1 MTQQAPSNPLPAIL
15 LRARDGLILHQTLY
29 AAARLGVADRLE
41 GGWRSAAELAWEL
54 KVNEDALYRTLR
66 LLASQGIFDE
76 NDARCFRNN
85 DVSNFLRTG
94 VPGSVRS
101 LFIFWGSDFHYPC
114 FGHIMHSIQ
123 TGESSRTLLSGTDGF
138 EHLRRDPEQARIF
151 DDAMTNMSELVGPA
165 IAAAY
170 DFGAWESLM
179 DVGGGNGILLSKILR
194 VHPGLR
200 GVLADQEHVLERA
213 RERGY
218 LGGDLEARTT
228 MEPCNFFEQIPPG
241 CKAYLMKSVI
251 HDWDDDQ
258 ARIILANCRKA
269 IPADGVLLLVE
280 WDLFGENVPSNG
292 KFIDIVMLILTG
304 GRERSVDEYRELL
317 ASAGFRL
324 NRVVPTAAQFAVI
337 AAFPV

>member
-1 MTQQAPSNPLPAIL
+1 MQPTSNPLPEIL

-29 AAARLGVADRLE
+29 AVATLGVADHLE
-41 GGWRSAAELAWEL
+41 DGWRSAAELAREL

-66 LLASQGIFDE
+66 LLASQGIFEE
-76 NDARCFRNN
+76 NDAHSFRNN
-85 DVSNFLRTG
+85 KVSSFLRTG

-101 LFIFWGSDFHYPC
+101 LFIYWGSDFHYPC
-114 FGHIMHSIQ
+114 FGHILHSIQ
-123 TGESSRTLLSGTDGF
+123 TGEASRTLLSGADGF

-151 DDAMTNMSELVGPA
+151 DDGMTNMSELVGPG

-170 DFGAWESLM
+170 DFGAWGSLM

-194 VHPGLR
+194 AHPRLR
-200 GVLADQEHVLERA
+200 GVLADQDEVLKRA

-218 LGGDLEARTT
+218 LSGDLEPRAT
-228 MEPCNFFEQIPPG
+228 MEPCNFFEKIPPG
-241 CKAYLMKSVI
+241 CRAYLMKSVI

-280 WDLFGENVPSNG
+280 WDLLGENIPSNG
-292 KFIDIVMLILTG
+292 KFIDIVMLVLTG
-304 GRERSVDEYRELL
+304 GRERSVEEYRKLL
-317 ASAGFRL
+317 ASTGFRL
-324 NRVVPTAAQFAVI
+324 NRIVPTAAQFAIVEASPI
-337 AAFPV
+337 

>member
-1 MTQQAPSNPLPAIL
+1 MTQQATSNPLPAIL
-15 LRARDGLILHQTLY
+15 VRARDGLILHQTLY
-29 AAARLGVADRLE
+29 VAARLGVADRLE
-41 GGWRSAAELAWEL
+41 EGWHSASELAREL

-85 DVSNFLRTG
+85 EVSNFLRTG

-170 DFGAWESLM
+170 DFGCWGSLM

-200 GVLADQEHVLERA
+200 GVLADQAHVLERA

-218 LGGDLEARTT
+218 LSGDLEARTT
-228 MEPCNFFEQIPPG
+228 MEPCNFFEQIPLG
-241 CKAYLMKSVI
+241 CRAYLMKSVI

-258 ARIILANCRKA
+258 ARIILANCRQA
-269 IPADGVLLLVE
+269 IPADGVLLLLE

-304 GRERSVDEYRELL
+304 GRERSVDEYRDLL

-337 AAFPV
+337 EAFPF

>member
-1 MTQQAPSNPLPAIL
+1 MMQQAASNPLPSIL

-29 AAARLGVADRLE
+29 AAARLGVADCVE
-41 GGWRSAAELAWEL
+41 GGWRSAADLARQLE
-54 KVNEDALYRTLR
+54 VNEDALYRILR
-66 LLASQGIFDE
+66 LLASQGVFEE
-76 NDARCFRNN
+76 NHTRCFRNN

-101 LFIFWGSDFHYPC
+101 LFLYWGSDFYYPS
-114 FGHIMHSIQ
+114 FGQIMHSIK
-123 TGESSRTLLSGTDGF
+123 TGESSRTMLSGANGF

-151 DDAMTNMSELVGPA
+151 DDAMTNMSQIVGPA

-170 DFGAWESLM
+170 DFGAWGSLM
-179 DVGGGNGILLSKILR
+179 DVGGGNGILLSHILR
-194 VHPGLR
+194 AHPGLR
-200 GVLADQEHVLERA
+200 GVLADQEHVVARA
-213 RERGY
+213 REHGY
-218 LGGDLEARTT
+218 LGGDLAAHTT
-228 MEPCNFFEQIPPG
+228 MEPCNFFEHVPPG

-269 IPADGVLLLVE
+269 IPPDGALLLVE
-280 WDLFGENVPSNG
+280 WDLVGVNVPSNG

-304 GRERSVDEYRELL
+304 GRERSVDEYRDLL
-317 ASAGFRL
+317 ATTGFRL

-337 AAFPV
+337 EAFPI

>member
-1 MTQQAPSNPLPAIL
+1 MTQQAPSNPLPAVL

-29 AAARLGVADRLE
+29 VAARLGVADRLE
-41 GGWRSAAELAWEL
+41 EGWHSAGELAREL
-54 KVNEDALYRTLR
+54 KVNEDSLYRVLR
-66 LLASQGIFDE
+66 LLASQGVFEED
-76 NDARCFRNN
+76 DARRFRNN
-85 DVSNFLRTG
+85 QASGFLRTG

-101 LFIFWGSDFHYPC
+101 LFIFWGSDFYYPS
-114 FGHIMHSIQ
+114 FGQIMHSIQ
-123 TGESSRTLLSGTDGF
+123 TGESSRTFLSGTDGF

-151 DDAMTNMSELVGPA
+151 DDAMTNMSELLGPA

-170 DFGAWESLM
+170 DFGAWGSLM

-194 VHPGLR
+194 AHPGLR
-200 GVLADQEHVLERA
+200 GVLADQEHVLDRA

-218 LGGDLEARTT
+218 LGSDLESRST
-228 MEPCNFFEQIPPG
+228 MEPCNFFEHVPPG
-241 CKAYLMKSVI
+241 CRAYLMKNVI

-269 IPADGVLLLVE
+269 IPADGVLLLAE
-280 WDLFGENVPSNG
+280 WDMLRENIPSNG
-292 KFIDIVMLILTG
+292 KFLDIVMLILTG

-324 NRVVPTAAQFAVI
+324 GKVVPTAAQFAVI
-337 AAFPV
+337 EAFPV

>member
-1 MTQQAPSNPLPAIL
+1 MTQQAPSNPLPAVL

-29 AAARLGVADRLE
+29 VAARLGVADRLE
-41 GGWRSAAELAWEL
+41 EGWHSAGELAREL
-54 KVNEDALYRTLR
+54 KVNEDSLYRVLR
-66 LLASQGIFDE
+66 LLASQGVFEED
-76 NDARCFRNN
+76 DARRFRNN
-85 DVSNFLRTG
+85 QTSGFLRSG

-101 LFIFWGSDFHYPC
+101 LFIFWGSDFYYPS
-114 FGHIMHSIQ
+114 FGQIMHSIQ
-123 TGESSRTLLSGTDGF
+123 TGESSRTFLSGTDGF

-170 DFGAWESLM
+170 DFGALGSLM

-194 VHPGLR
+194 AHPGLR
-200 GVLADQEHVLERA
+200 GVLADQEHVLDRA

-218 LGGDLEARTT
+218 LGSDLESRST
-228 MEPCNFFEQIPPG
+228 MEPCNFFEHVPPG
-241 CKAYLMKSVI
+241 CRAYLMKNVI

-269 IPADGVLLLVE
+269 IPADGVLLLAE
-280 WDLFGENVPSNG
+280 WELLGENIPSNG
-292 KFIDIVMLILTG
+292 KFLDIVMLILTG

-324 NRVVPTAAQFAVI
+324 GKVVPTAAQFAVI
-337 AAFPV
+337 EAFPV

>member
-1 MTQQAPSNPLPAIL
+1 MTQQAPSNPLPAVL

-29 AAARLGVADRLE
+29 VAAKLGVADRLE
-41 GGWRSAAELAWEL
+41 EGWHSAGELAREL
-54 KVNEDALYRTLR
+54 KVNEDSLYRVLR
-66 LLASQGIFDE
+66 LLASQGVFEED
-76 NDARCFRNN
+76 DARHFRNN
-85 DVSNFLRTG
+85 QASGFLRTG

-101 LFIFWGSDFHYPC
+101 LFIFWGSDFHYPS
-114 FGHIMHSIQ
+114 FGQIMHSIQ
-123 TGESSRTLLSGTDGF
+123 TGESSRTFLSGTDGF

-170 DFGAWESLM
+170 DFGAWGSLM

-194 VHPGLR
+194 AHPGLR
-200 GVLADQEHVLERA
+200 GVLADQEHVLDRA

-218 LGGDLEARTT
+218 LGSDLESRST
-228 MEPCNFFEQIPPG
+228 MEPCNFFEYVPPG
-241 CKAYLMKSVI
+241 CRAYLMKNVI

-269 IPADGVLLLVE
+269 IPADGVLLLAE
-280 WDLFGENVPSNG
+280 WDLLGENIPSNG

-324 NRVVPTAAQFAVI
+324 SKVAPTAAQFAVI
-337 AAFPV
+337 EAFPV